1 MKRLSRRDLELL
13 GDRVTKAYMD
23 LPENKGKQ
31 IFRIDPELLC
41 ERLLGLKLDYR
52 HLSEDGSIL
61 GLTAFEGIG
70 VDLPWDDEDDSVYY
84 LDGKTVLIESD
95 LRESIE
101 LSGRK
106 NFTIAHEAS
115 HQILKMVYPKEYGTK
130 PHAPQLHFYRANSM
144 RNRPISDWEE
154 WQSNTLASF
163 VLLPRFLVEQ
173 AMALFAVGSGI
184 KILNRLFY
192 KEDSDKFVCMSEL
205 LGCSKAALAIRMKQ
219 MGCIGQDYLDNPYRL
234 LDVEVD

>member
-130 PHAPQLHFYRANSM
+130 PHAPQLHFYRAKATHS
-144 RNRPISDWEE
+144 RPLFCSPGFLWSRL
-154 WQSNTLASF
+154 WLYLQSA
-163 VLLPRFLVEQ
+163 
-173 AMALFAVGSGI
+173 AGS
-184 KILNRLFY
+184 RY
-192 KEDSDKFVCMSEL
+192 
-205 LGCSKAALAIRMKQ
+205 
-219 MGCIGQDYLDNPYRL
+219 
-234 LDVEVD
+234 